1 MSRAKVWMALALA
14 GVVCLCWSGKAVA
27 QDKPARDNEGDRRSS
42 RTRMTPEEMRQRM
55 EQWRKRAS
63 DMLRE
68 RLGASEEEWK
78 ILQPRMEKVQTLQ
91 RQARSGM
98 RGMMGF
104 GSFGGRSRG
113 SRGSRGPRDSSARPA
128 PTTPTATPAT
138 PTRERSEIEKKTAA
152 LSEVL
157 KKEAPTTS
165 EITTAL
171 TELRA
176 ARAKSQ
182 KELTQAR
189 KELQEIVTPKQEA
202 ILVLMGTLE

>member
-1 MSRAKVWMALALA
+1 MSRAKLWMALALA
-14 GVVCLCWSGKAVA
+14 GVVCLCWSGKAIA
-27 QDKPARDNEGDRRSS
+27 QDKPAPGNEGDRRGG

-63 DMLRE
+63 DMMRE
-68 RLGASEEEWK
+68 RLGATEDEWK
-78 ILQPRMEKVQTLQ
+78 VLQPRIEKVQTLQ
-91 RQARSGM
+91 RQSRGS

-104 GSFGGRSRG
+104 SGRSWGSRG
-113 SRGSRGPRDSSARPA
+113 SRGSRDSGRRPA
-128 PTTPTATPAT
+128 PTTPTAKPDTPAT
-138 PTRERSEIEKKTAA
+138 PTRERSEIEKKTIA

-157 KKEAPTTS
+157 KKETPTTA

-189 KELQEIVTPKQEA
+189 KELQNIVTPKQEA
-202 ILVLMGTLE
+202 MLVLMGTLE